1 MSRSKKNRNK
11 DKAVALKYSSEVDN
25 APIVIA
31 SGYGS
36 IADKIID
43 IAENNGIPVFRD
55 DSAASLLCM
64 LEVGNS
70 IPPELYE
77 VIAAIYCQLLKT
89 SSEIKNNDGDK
100 NQEGP
105 RERLNSIRN
114 SRREVRSNKK
124 DN

>member
-1 MSRSKKNRNK
+1 MSKSKNNKNK
-11 DKAVALKYSSEVDN
+11 SKAVALKYNSEVDN
-25 APIVIA
+25 APVVIA

-55 DSAASLLCM
+55 DSVASLLCM

-77 VIAAIYCQLLKT
+77 VIAAVYCQLLKT
-89 SSEIKNNDGDK
+89 SSEIKNSGVNKDDPK
-100 NQEGP
+100 
-105 RERLNSIRN
+105 ERLNLIRN
-114 SRREVRSNKK
+114 NRRETRSNKK
-124 DN
+124 DD

>member
-1 MSRSKKNRNK
+1 MSKSKKS
-11 DKAVALKYSSEVDN
+11 KAVALKYNSEVDN

-89 SSEIKNNDGDK
+89 SSEIKNNGGNK
-100 NQEGP
+100 GQMEP
-105 RERLNSIRN
+105 RENLKSIMSN
-114 SRREVRSNKK
+114 RREIRSDKK
-124 DN
+124 EN